1 MKWPCWCAA
10 GRQNQNQSWQTWRIR
25 CSVLD
30 DAFTKKKMGD
40 DAVSIISIN
49 KNRLWNVLQY
59 LITGQQDKQMWT
71 PERKMYP
78 ETLASHIGVPRN
90 NLTRLCLDWTPA
102 SMRNRVPLASR
113 CSFTWNC
120 CQAHG
125 CPPSPH
131 AGLWRLTD
139 DSHIQCTWGDR
150 IVQALHPF

>member
-1 MKWPCWCAA
+1 MALLVRSRSPKPKSVVANLAYKVQCAWWC
-10 GRQNQNQSWQTWRIR
+10 
-25 CSVLD
+25 VY
-30 DAFTKKKMGD
+30 KKKMGD

-150 IVQALHPF
+150 IVQALHPC